1 MKLGVMSDTHN
12 CSKDSIREIVGEF
25 KQRGVQEIVHCG
37 DILHSHTDTELFGD
51 FPVTCVL
58 TKDQAFSR
66 HFAFPPAKWRFVRP
80 SYPENPPQIVGKLD
94 DSEASQVIREQAEF
108 CERQRI
114 FARLVPLGDLFAY
127 CGHERSF
134 DALNRPEKVH
144 EFFRELNQVKDG
156 VYLAMTGH
164 THHQF
169 LYRNNNVFW
178 VNPGAVE
185 MSWNSTVEFAVIDTD
200 KRQVVFG
207 RLSKAEAKMTPVTVG
222 LLADTGVV
230 SELDVNFWERASV
243 SFQERGV
250 TKVICCGDF
259 RPQDIGRPELK
270 EMEVHYY
277 LLPGMEAS
285 QQAPNWHLISHE
297 HPIVEI
303 CGHNFYVQHGIGS
316 EQANFS
322 EIQRDEAFRDLFARY
337 KRLEFIVAGLTSDTI
352 YMEGQN
358 YSFLD
363 PGDARDHKCVGT
375 ICLPRRELDFYT
387 IPG

>member
-12 CSKDSIREIVGEF
+12 CRQETIGEVIGEF
-25 KQRGVQEIVHCG
+25 RQRGVDEIVHCG
-37 DILHSHTDTELFGD
+37 DIIHDHVNTELFGD

-58 TKDQAFSR
+58 TKEQAFSR
-66 HFAFPPAKWRFVRP
+66 HFSFSPAKWRFVRP
-80 SYPENPPQIVGKLD
+80 AYPENPPQFVGKFTD
-94 DSEASQVIREQAEF
+94 DAISRIVYDQQEFSEH
-108 CERQRI
+108 QRI
-114 FARLVPLGDLFAY
+114 FARVVPLGNFFAY

-134 DALNRPEKVH
+134 DALSRPEKVR
-144 EFFRELNQVKDG
+144 EFFRDLNQVKDG

-169 LYRNNNVFW
+169 LYRSNNLFW

-185 MSWNSTVEFAVIDTD
+185 MSWNSSVEFAVVDTD

-207 RLSKAEAKMTPVTVG
+207 RLCKAEAKMKPVTVG

-230 SELDVNFWERASV
+230 SELDANFWERAAN
-243 SFQERGV
+243 SFNERGV

-259 RPQDIGRPELK
+259 RPQDIGRPELQA
-270 EMEVHYY
+270 MEVYYY
-277 LLPGMEAS
+277 LLPGVEAN
-285 QQAPNWHLISHE
+285 QQAANWHQISHE

-303 CGHNFYVQHGIGS
+303 CGHNFYVQHEIGS
-316 EQANFS
+316 EQADFS
-322 EIQRDEAFRDLFARY
+322 EIQRNQAFHDLFARH

-375 ICLPRRELDFYT
+375 ICLPRRELDLYT